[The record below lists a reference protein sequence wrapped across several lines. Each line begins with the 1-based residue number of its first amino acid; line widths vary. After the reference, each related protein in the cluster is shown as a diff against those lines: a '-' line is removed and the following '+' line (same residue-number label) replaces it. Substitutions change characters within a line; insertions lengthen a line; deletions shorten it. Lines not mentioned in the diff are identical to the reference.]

1 MKRLLSLLLVLAMMA
16 GAAPALAGAT
26 SESGLGE
33 NSAAV
38 GCTPVKNAD
47 EAMLANIRLATNAV
61 TLYYLPYGSYFSFN
75 DVVGPRTEE
84 AGYLPAMNGR
94 GVMTTGG
101 GVGQVATTLHLA
113 LEQIRGVEFDSLS
126 FYGDRFSAGYV
137 DSGRDAVL
145 VDYANGVDFS
155 FYNYAQDM
163 IIETYTDGE
172 YVYCSVMPAASV
184 NSWNMDKQL
193 IGSASLR
200 VNGTAALKNNID
212 LACGSIYDATLSA
225 DGEFSFN
232 DVVGPRT
239 AEYGYLSAVN
249 GRGVD
254 VIGGGVGQVAS
265 ALYLA
270 IKDLDCIDITKKF
283 DYGSRY
289 NQTYVSNPADAVV
302 VDYKNGADFTFRYT
316 GAGALSIYTW
326 QEEGFLMCEI
336 HETTGW

>member
-1 MKRLLSLLLVLAMMA
+1 MKRLLSLLIVLAMMA
-16 GAAPALAGAT
+16 GAMPALAG
-26 SESGLGE
+26 SDYMIDFGGD
-33 NSAAV
+33 NAAL
-38 GCTPVKNAD
+38 GCTPVDSAD
-47 EAMLANIRLATNAV
+47 EALIANIELAANAISG
-61 TLYYLPYGSYFSFN
+61 YYLPHGSYFSFN

-94 GVMTTGG
+94 GVITLGG

-113 LEQIRGVEFDSLS
+113 LEQIRGVEFDSLA

-137 DSGRDAVL
+137 DSGEDAVL

-163 IIETYTDGE
+163 IIEIYTDGE

-184 NSWNMDKQL
+184 NSWNMEKQL

-200 VNGTAALKNNID
+200 ANGTAALKNNID
-212 LACGSIYDATLSA
+212 LACGSLYDVTIGPGG
-225 DGEFSFN
+225 DFSFN
-232 DVVGPRT
+232 DIVGPRT

-265 ALYLA
+265 VLYLA
-270 IKDLDCIDITKKF
+270 IKDLDCIDITKKY

-302 VDYKNGADFTFRYT
+302 VDYANGADFTFRYT
-316 GAGALSIYTW
+316 GTGALSIYTW
-326 QEEGFLMCEI
+326 LEEGRLMCEI
-336 HETTGW
+336 HETKGW